1 MAKYT
6 VTIKTLMDNKFDFG
20 LKNYPIF
27 DEAYRETLNNNI
39 LMHYYENE
47 IGFETAG
54 LFKVYLNQKMFEIMP
69 YYNELYKVQ
78 KKMLLND
85 ITNNVNLTETFKRD
99 TSTNTSSKSASSSSG
114 ISKSKNVEQATP
126 QGSLKEENIDNYS
139 YASNITMD
147 KNDTSN
153 SVNDSA
159 TGESS
164 GNENYIKTIIGNNGG
179 KYNVD
184 ILEQLKNNLMNID
197 LMIINELNELF
208 MQIY

>member
-27 DEAYRETLNNNI
+27 DESYRETLNNNI

-78 KKMLLND
+78 KRILETDSLA
-85 ITNNVNLTETFKRD
+85 NVNLTETFTRD
-99 TSTNTSSKSASSSSG
+99 TSTNTTSNSASTSSG
-114 ISKSKNVEQATP
+114 ISKSKNVEQNTP
-126 QGSLKEENIDNYS
+126 QGKLKYEDVDNFS
-139 YASNITMD
+139 YASNLTMD

-153 SVNDSA
+153 SVKDSA
-159 TGESS
+159 SGKSS
-164 GNENYIKTIIGNNGG
+164 GNENYIKSIIGNNGN
-179 KYNVD
+179 KYNID

-197 LMIINELNELF
+197 LMIINDLNELF

>member
-27 DEAYRETLNNNI
+27 DESYRETLNNNI

-99 TSTNTSSKSASSSSG
+99 TSTNTLSKSASTSSG

>member
-20 LKNYPIF
+20 LKSYPIF
-27 DEAYRETLNNNI
+27 DESYRETLNNNI

-99 TSTNTSSKSASSSSG
+99 TSTNTSSKSASTSSG

-139 YASNITMD
+139 YASNIALD

-164 GNENYIKTIIGNNGG
+164 GNENYIKTIIGNNGS

>member
-99 TSTNTSSKSASSSSG
+99 TSTNTSSKSASTSSG

-164 GNENYIKTIIGNNGG
+164 GNENYIKTIVGNNGS

>member
-27 DEAYRETLNNNI
+27 DESYRETLNNNI

-99 TSTNTSSKSASSSSG
+99 TSTNTASKSASTSSG

-164 GNENYIKTIIGNNGG
+164 GNENYIKTIIGNNGS

>member
-99 TSTNTSSKSASSSSG
+99 TSTNTSSKSASTSSG

>member
-27 DEAYRETLNNNI
+27 DESYRETLNNNI

-99 TSTNTSSKSASSSSG
+99 TSTNTLSKSASTSSG

-164 GNENYIKTIIGNNGG
+164 GNENYIKTIVGNNGS

>member
-27 DEAYRETLNNNI
+27 DESYRETLNNNI

-99 TSTNTSSKSASSSSG
+99 TSTNTSSKSASTSSG

-164 GNENYIKTIIGNNGG
+164 GNENYIKTIIGNNGS

>member
-164 GNENYIKTIIGNNGG
+164 GNENYIKTIIGNNGS

>member
-99 TSTNTSSKSASSSSG
+99 TSTNTSSKSASSSNG

>member
-20 LKNYPIF
+20 LKDYPIF
-27 DEAYRETLNNNI
+27 DESYRETLNNNI

-54 LFKVYLNQKMFEIMP
+54 LFKIYLNQKMFEIMP

-78 KKMLLND
+78 KRILETDSLA
-85 ITNNVNLTETFKRD
+85 NVNLTETFTRD
-99 TSTNTSSKSASSSSG
+99 TSTNTSSNSASSSTG

-126 QGSLKEENIDNYS
+126 QGKLKYEDVDNFS
-139 YASNITMD
+139 YASNLTMD

-153 SVNDSA
+153 SVKDSA
-159 TGESS
+159 SGKSS
-164 GNENYIKTIIGNNGG
+164 GNENYIKTIIGNNGN
-179 KYNVD
+179 KYNID

-197 LMIINELNELF
+197 LMIINDLNELF

>member
-20 LKNYPIF
+20 LKSYPIF
-27 DEAYRETLNNNI
+27 DESYRETLNNNI

-69 YYNELYKVQ
+69 YYNELYKAQ
-78 KKMLLND
+78 KKILEND
-85 ITNNVNLTETFKRD
+85 VTNNVNLTETFKRD
-99 TSTNTSSKSASSSSG
+99 TSTNTSSKSASTSSG

-164 GNENYIKTIIGNNGG
+164 GNENYIKTIIGNNGN
-179 KYNVD
+179 KYNID

>member
-159 TGESS
+159 IGESS
-164 GNENYIKTIIGNNGG
+164 GNENYIKTIIGNNGS

>member
-20 LKNYPIF
+20 LKSYPIF
-27 DEAYRETLNNNI
+27 DESYRETLNNNI

-78 KKMLLND
+78 KKILEND
-85 ITNNVNLTETFKRD
+85 VTNNVNLTETFKRD
-99 TSTNTSSKSASSSSG
+99 TSTNTSSKSASTSSG

-126 QGSLKEENIDNYS
+126 QGSLKDENIDNYS

-164 GNENYIKTIIGNNGG
+164 GNENYIKTIIGNNGS

>member
-27 DEAYRETLNNNI
+27 DESYRETLNNNI

-78 KKMLLND
+78 KKILLND

-99 TSTNTSSKSASSSSG
+99 TSTNTSSKSASTSSG

-153 SVNDSA
+153 SINDSA

-164 GNENYIKTIIGNNGG
+164 GNENYIKTIIGNNGS

>member
-99 TSTNTSSKSASSSSG
+99 TSTNTSSKSASTSSG

-164 GNENYIKTIIGNNGG
+164 GNENYIKTIIGNNGS

>member
-159 TGESS
+159 TGKSS

>member
-27 DEAYRETLNNNI
+27 DESYRETLNNNI

-78 KKMLLND
+78 KKILLND

-99 TSTNTSSKSASSSSG
+99 TSTNTSSKSASTSSG

>member
-27 DEAYRETLNNNI
+27 DESYRETLNNNI

-54 LFKVYLNQKMFEIMP
+54 LFKIYLNQKMFEIMP

-99 TSTNTSSKSASSSSG
+99 TSTNTSSKSASTSSG